1 MSSKKQSSN
10 MAKCYWTNL
19 HDKLQYLL
27 DIHKAQGKKD
37 EIFPFDLAYMLDNK
51 WNLKEKE
58 SYKVICIKDDFVN
71 DDAVDKMIKTNIDI
85 IRKTRYQIHDKL
97 QYLLDIHENKYD
109 PFPLDLAYMLDLSVY
124 YMDKSFEFDKNY
136 KYDHSFPSYYYNG
149 RLYSVSFLIQ
159 KEKPIEQFEFFDLE
173 EYSDTFADYE
183 PFTSIRHLQIYNSL
197 DHISDE
203 ASSEYLLWKSAW
215 FDNFYNYKRTHT
227 KDYYDPENYL
237 PEEEIV
243 EPEEYYGIYEDEEPL
258 YQTFNHFD
266 QAYSAANAKEFNI
279 GSVIF

>member
-1 MSSKKQSSN
+1 MSSKKYSN
-10 MAKCYWTNL
+10 MAKCYWTTL
-19 HDKLQYLL
+19 HNKLQYLL
-27 DIHKAQGKKD
+27 DIHKTKGKKD

-51 WNLKEKE
+51 WNLQEKE

-71 DDAVDKMIKTNIDI
+71 DDTIDKMIKTNIDI
-85 IRKTRYQIHDKL
+85 IRKTRHQIHDKL
-97 QYLLDIHENKYD
+97 QYLLNIHENKYD
-109 PFPLDLAYMLDLSVY
+109 PFPLDLAYMLDLSAY

-136 KYDHSFPSYYYNG
+136 KYDHSFPSYYYTG
-149 RLYSVSFLIQ
+149 KLYAVSFLIQ

-197 DHISDE
+197 DHIPDE

-215 FDNFYNYKRTHT
+215 FDNFYNYKRMHT
-227 KDYYDPENYL
+227 KDYYNPENYL

-243 EPEEYYGIYEDEEPL
+243 EPEEYYGIYKDEEPL

-266 QAYSAANAKEFNI
+266 QAYSVANA
-279 GSVIF
+279 

>member
-1 MSSKKQSSN
+1 MKSKKQSSN
-10 MAKCYWTNL
+10 MTKFYWLNL

-51 WNLKEKE
+51 WNSQEKE
-58 SYKVICIKDDFVN
+58 SYKVICIKENFADD
-71 DDAVDKMIKTNIDI
+71 DEIDQMIKTNIDI
-85 IRKTRYQIHDKL
+85 IRKTRHQIHDKL
-97 QYLLDIHENKYD
+97 QYLLDIHENKFD
-109 PFPLDLAYMLDLSVY
+109 PFPLDLAYMLDLSIN

-136 KYDHSFPSYYYNG
+136 NYDHSFPSYYYTG
-149 RLYSVSFLIQ
+149 KLYAVSFLIQ

-173 EYSDTFADYE
+173 EYSDIFADYE
-183 PFTSIRHLQIYNSL
+183 PYTSIRHLEIYNSL
-197 DHISDE
+197 GHISDE
-203 ASSEYLLWKSAW
+203 APSEYLLWKSAW
-215 FDNFYNYKRTHT
+215 FDNFYNYKRMHT
-227 KDYYDPENYL
+227 KNYYDPENYL

-266 QAYSAANAKEFNI
+266 QAYSVTNA
-279 GSVIF
+279 